1 MKRLILLML
10 LCGFGALL
18 LCGCSS
24 KELTGEEMEQR
35 ETIQNFLGIELPK
48 KCEIVSYEYTLEED
62 AYSGVVSALVKLNKK
77 EKNNVVEQVEKKGS
91 GYVPIERE
99 EVLLEEF
106 PFDTDKITAI
116 YWGWLG
122 PLRRIEGIPVPMT
135 LYRYVFV
142 VKEDKE
148 WLVYMIYI
156 EKFPSSTQEER
167 KESK

>member
-24 KELTGEEMEQR
+24 RELTEEEIEQR
-35 ETIQNFLGIELPK
+35 EMIQKFLGIELPE
-48 KCEIVSYEYTLEED
+48 KCEMVSYEYTLEED
-62 AYSGVVSALVKLNKK
+62 AYSGEVSALVKVNKK
-77 EKNNVVEQVEKKGS
+77 EKNNIVEQVEMEGS
-91 GYVPIERE
+91 GYMLIEE
-99 EVLLEEF
+99 EKILPDEL

-116 YWGWLG
+116 YWDLLG

-135 LYRYVFV
+135 LYRYVFI

-148 WLVYMIYI
+148 WLVYMTYI
-156 EKFPSSTQEER
+156 ERFTS
-167 KESK
+167 